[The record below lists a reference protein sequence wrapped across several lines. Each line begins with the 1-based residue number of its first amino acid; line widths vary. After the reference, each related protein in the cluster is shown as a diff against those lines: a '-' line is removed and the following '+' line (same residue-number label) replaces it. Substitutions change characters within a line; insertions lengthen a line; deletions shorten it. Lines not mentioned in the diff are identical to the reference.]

1 MREVF
6 EEIYKTNYWN
16 NSESVSGHGSDM
28 EATEV
33 IRRELPKLVERLTI
47 TNILDIPCGDFYWFK
62 EMKLDVV
69 YIGGDIVQELVDID
83 RKRYPGVDFRV
94 LDATKDKLPEVDLI
108 LCRDMLG
115 HFSNFDVKK
124 ALNNFRASGSKYLL
138 ATTFP
143 DREEHIN
150 IETGQWRPINLASFY
165 SLSDPILVINEGC
178 KIKGFED
185 KSLGL
190 WELDDE

>member
-6 EEIYKTNYWN
+6 EDIYKTNYWN